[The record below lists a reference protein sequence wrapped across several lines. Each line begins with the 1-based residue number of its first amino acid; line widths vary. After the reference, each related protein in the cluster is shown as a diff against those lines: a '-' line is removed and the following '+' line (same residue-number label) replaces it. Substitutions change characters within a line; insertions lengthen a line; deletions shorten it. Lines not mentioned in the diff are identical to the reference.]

1 MRAVLGLL
9 LGVVWLALPSHAA
22 RAQGAPAGR
31 VKTLAG
37 QAWRTDPAGQR
48 SALEVGSAVASGDT
62 LETGPDG
69 SVGITFRDET
79 RLSLGPASHV
89 TIDAF
94 LFEPERDELSFAAH
108 IARGTLLYVSGVIA
122 RLAPERVEVTT
133 PDGTVGV
140 RGTTFVVRAGAR
152 PERRWRW

>member
-9 LGVVWLALPSHAA
+9 VGLVWPWLAPHAA
-22 RAQGAPAGR
+22 FAQGTPDGR
-31 VKTLAG
+31 VKSLAG
-37 QAWRTDPAGQR
+37 QAWRIDPAGER
-48 SALEVGSAVASGDT
+48 SALEIGSAVSSGDT

-79 RLSLGPASHV
+79 RLSLGPGSHV

-94 LFEPERDELSFAAH
+94 LFEPERDQLSFAAH

-140 RGTTFVVRAGAR
+140 RGTSFVVRAGPR